1 MNKKTS
7 PSLPTADTENM
18 HDSSEPAQSQP
29 ASQPDPTARWSERV
43 KQMTSGYVHHPANG
57 TATEAQHAQRCPLR
71 DMDIQTVADCAE
83 KYIVK
88 RPLTSMVI
96 AATAGAVVT
105 ALFAA
110 LIGSSKRRH

>member
-1 MNKKTS
+1 
-7 PSLPTADTENM
+7 
-18 HDSSEPAQSQP
+18 
-29 ASQPDPTARWSERV
+29 
-43 KQMTSGYVHHPANG
+43 
-57 TATEAQHAQRCPLR
+57 
-71 DMDIQTVADCAE
+71 MDIQTVADCAE